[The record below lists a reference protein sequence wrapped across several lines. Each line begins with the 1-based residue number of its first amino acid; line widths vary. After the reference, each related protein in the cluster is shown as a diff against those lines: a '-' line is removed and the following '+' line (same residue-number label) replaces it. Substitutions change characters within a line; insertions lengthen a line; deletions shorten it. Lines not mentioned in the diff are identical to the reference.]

1 MDRQYID
8 DNHIIARY
16 LADRLSDEE
25 REAFEA
31 YYLEHPEIVKE
42 METTARFKAGLGEL
56 RRSGELDALVRGRP
70 RVLNLRYLAAA
81 AAAAVAAVAIGVAFY
96 VNRSTSVGPLLAAT
110 PALLQANGGLQLRV
124 TSTHQIMR
132 TRSTAADA
140 IVPLPA
146 TAQAIELEIL
156 PETAGPPASYRVSLA
171 RVDGNQEQQLAQ
183 IERLS
188 ANESGFVEVYLDS
201 RGLRPGRYVVKL
213 TSATSADAP
222 TSVFSLRVEAAAQ

>member
-56 RRSGELDALVRGRP
+56 QRSGELDALVRGRP

-81 AAAAVAAVAIGVAFY
+81 AAVAAVAVGVAFY

-124 TSTHQIMR
+124 TSTYQIMR

-140 IVPLPA
+140 IVPLPS

-213 TSATSADAP
+213 TSATSAGAP